1 MDNIIKCPQCGSAKF
16 EKIGVK
22 NYECK
27 YCGASFSHECPKKE
41 KVVIQSV
48 VQQPKEKKTVVQQ
61 VIQQPKV
68 EKTVVQQVIQ
78 QQVVVS
84 KGRNKVV
91 AGLLAIF
98 LGILGIHKFYLGQ
111 TIWGIIY
118 LLFCW
123 TYIPFWIGLAEGVI
137 YLLMSNEDFDEKDN
151 QKS

>member
-22 NYECK
+22 TYECK

-48 VQQPKEKKTVVQQ
+48 VQQPKVK
-61 VIQQPKV
+61 
-68 EKTVVQQVIQ
+68 KTVVQQVIQ

-137 YLLMSNEDFDEKDN
+137 YLLMSNEDFDEKYN

>member
-48 VQQPKEKKTVVQQ
+48 V
-61 VIQQPKV
+61 QQPKV

-137 YLLMSNEDFDEKDN
+137 YLLMSNEDFDEKYN

>member
-48 VQQPKEKKTVVQQ
+48 VQQPKEK
-61 VIQQPKV
+61 
-68 EKTVVQQVIQ
+68 KTVVQQVIQ

-137 YLLMSNEDFDEKDN
+137 YLLMSNEDFDEKYN